1 MADNGRSRSS
11 PARLSNRARKL
22 AEALAERRGVAVRE
36 LPATELDR
44 LVAAANA
51 EERSQA
57 QVLAKQRKG
66 TVARPG
72 RWQTRD
78 RLRRGKSS

>member
-11 PARLSNRARKL
+11 PARLSKRARKL

-57 QVLAKQRKG
+57 
-66 TVARPG
+66 
-72 RWQTRD
+72 
-78 RLRRGKSS
+78 

>member
-1 MADNGRSRSS
+1 MADNGRSHSS
-11 PARLSNRARKL
+11 PARLSKRARKL

-57 QVLAKQRKG
+57 
-66 TVARPG
+66 
-72 RWQTRD
+72 
-78 RLRRGKSS
+78 